1 MAGRWRRRLHGP
13 CGARTKSKGTP
24 CRATAVKPG
33 GRCKW
38 HGGLSTGPKTPAGK
52 ARSADNLRRWR
63 QRQRAKIEDNVTN
76 DEG

>member
-1 MAGRWRRRLHGP
+1 MAGRWRRRLHGA
-13 CGARTKSKGTP
+13 CGAATKSKGAP

-52 ARSADNLRRWR
+52 AQGR
-63 QRQRAKIEDNVTN
+63 QTICAAGGSVNGPRLKTT
-76 DEG
+76 